1 MRFDQA
7 IATEH
12 IYFALGNLVAASAL
26 RGSLAIAGSIFLLL
40 ALSTLLFVLVK
51 YGSLWLQAYLTGAQ
65 VTMYSLIGMSFRQVK
80 PSMIVNAKIMLEQA
94 GLNSDR
100 RQSVSTAGLEAQYLA
115 GGDVM
120 NVVLAIIAA
129 HRAGIN
135 LDFDRAAAI
144 DLAGRDVL
152 DAVRTSV
159 SPKVI
164 DCPNP
169 AGNAKTTLSAMAK
182 NGVELLIHARV
193 TVRTNLDQLIGGA
206 TEETIIARV
215 GQGIIAAIG
224 SAESHMEVLET
235 PDRISKGVLKRGLD
249 ANTAFEIVSIDIADI
264 EVGENIGARLMI
276 DQANADM
283 LTSQALAEIRRMEAL
298 ASQQEMRALVAES
311 RGNLVQAEAA
321 VPVGMATAIRAGHIA
336 NNRQFSLESDRALD
350 TARYRNT
357 ANALAKNVTLPR
369 ITPTTNSL

>member
-1 MRFDQA
+1 MAA
-7 IATEH
+7 ID
-12 IYFALGNLVAASAL
+12 LGGTLGIVVGL
-26 RGSLAIAGSIFLLL
+26 FFLLTL
-40 ALSTLLFVLVK
+40 ALILFISVK
-51 YGSLWLQAYLTGAQ
+51 YGALWLQAHLSGAK
-65 VTMYSLIGMSFRQVK
+65 VRMVSLIGMSFRQVS

-94 GLNSDR
+94 GLNVQR
-100 RQSVSTAGLEAQYLA
+100 KQGVSTAGLEAQYLA

-120 NVVLAIIAA
+120 HVVLAIIAA

-164 DCPNP
+164 DCPDP
-169 AGNAKTTLSAMAK
+169 TGTGKTRLSAVAK

-283 LTSQALAEIRRMEAL
+283 LTSQAFAEIRRMEAL
-298 ASQQEMRALVAES
+298 ASQQEMKALVAES
-311 RGNLVQAEAA
+311 RSNLVQAQSYI
-321 VPVGMATAIRAGHIA
+321 PTGMAAAIRAGRFTD
-336 NNRQFSLESDRALD
+336 NRQFSIEADRILD
-350 TARYRNT
+350 TARPRNLPQSKT
-357 ANALAKNVTLPR
+357 KSGAAGNLPAANS
-369 ITPTTNSL
+369 I